1 MHRRGALCRKSVDG
15 GRDTGWTNRP
25 SLIRYKFTCNNIS
38 VSPDEP
44 PRFLSRLTN
53 VSFRFFFISR
63 FDDIVIVVKYYY
75 FYYYRFR
82 FAVLEFSYLYKEVFP
97 FEFYLSGPI
106 PASREDRRN
115 DISRLKIGA
124 VNFQKLRFGGNPGI
138 QFRSRMIMGRIV
150 WFVSH

>member
-106 PASREDRRN
+106 ARRQKKRY
-115 DISRLKIGA
+115 IA
-124 VNFQKLRFGGNPGI
+124 VENR
-138 QFRSRMIMGRIV
+138 RSEFSKVTFWGESGYPVYRMIMGRIV

>member
-75 FYYYRFR
+75 FYYYRSICGSGIFVFVQR
-82 FAVLEFSYLYKEVFP
+82 SFP
-97 FEFYLSGPI
+97 FWILSFW
-106 PASREDRRN
+106 SHREKTEETIYRGWKSAQWIFKSYVLGGIRVSGLQDDN
-115 DISRLKIGA
+115 GA
-124 VNFQKLRFGGNPGI
+124 YSLICFALVGK
-138 QFRSRMIMGRIV
+138 
-150 WFVSH
+150 

>member
-75 FYYYRFR
+75 FYYYRSICGSGIFVFVQR
-82 FAVLEFSYLYKEVFP
+82 SFPFWILSFWSHPSLARRQKKRYIAVENRRSEFSKVTFWGE
-97 FEFYLSGPI
+97 SGYP
-106 PASREDRRN
+106 
-115 DISRLKIGA
+115 
-124 VNFQKLRFGGNPGI
+124 VY
-138 QFRSRMIMGRIV
+138 RMIMGRIV